1 MLRIFRSLPRTHRL
15 LLLPVT
21 AMVGV
26 LGAHQLYQNTNTSA
40 ATDATVAEFQ
50 QATQPISIALAD
62 TQEQARAFSQPTHLE
77 IAGALALATPAPERV
92 ANTSQLNV
100 KQALA
105 VASNLSAMNA
115 EAMLGNDLA
124 TDNDEMAIARADHVT
139 GMGNGL
145 SGHTSYVDNFNDDDT
160 GDYTGSGDES
170 LNDQFSLSSQ
180 IETRE
185 PYTPE
190 WQTYKV
196 QKGDTFAELAE
207 HSLGLGYS
215 EVLKLIDDAPDKKA
229 LTNLRVGNELDYKV
243 DKDGHLLALRVMQN
257 TRRGYLFER
266 DSADESF
273 AVNDIER
280 TGEATQRLFAGT
292 VSGSFGSSAR
302 ATGLSSGEVAELISV
317 LGKKLDF
324 SRSARAGDRFQVL
337 VESDVIDGQP
347 FDSRILAAHYEGR
360 DDLTIL
366 RHDGDYYTPDGKGL
380 DPAFNRYPFKG
391 HYRISSPFNLK
402 RHHPITGRISP
413 HKGTDFAMPVGTTVR
428 APADGRVTKVVSHP
442 LAGKYIVITHDN
454 GYQTRYL
461 HLSKPEVK
469 PGQRVKMGQEIA
481 KSGNTGRSTGAH
493 LHYEIIA
500 NGSQV
505 NAMRVKLP
513 GGRSLTGKEL
523 ASFKTESKELLA
535 KLETADNNR
544 AVAQVHHDDKKD
556 KDDES

>member
-1 MLRIFRSLPRTHRL
+1 
-15 LLLPVT
+15 
-21 AMVGV
+21 MVGV
-26 LGAHQLYQNTNTSA
+26 LGAHQLYQNTNTSP
-40 ATDATVAEFQ
+40 ATDATVAELQ
-50 QATQPISIALAD
+50 QVTQPMGIALAAP
-62 TQEQARAFSQPTHLE
+62 QEQARAFGQPTHLD
-77 IAGALALATPAPERV
+77 IASALALAGPA
-92 ANTSQLNV
+92 ANGIAHGNQINV
-100 KQALA
+100 EQALA
-105 VASNLSAMNA
+105 VASNLTAMNA
-115 EAMLGNDLA
+115 GAALNHGDAAGSPEK
-124 TDNDEMAIARADHVT
+124 AIARADHLT
-139 GMGNGL
+139 GMGDGL
-145 SGHTSYVDNFNDDDT
+145 GGHTSYVDNFNDDDT
-160 GDYTGSGDES
+160 DDFAGSDDGS
-170 LNDQFSLSSQ
+170 LSGQFSLSSQ

-196 QKGDTFAELAE
+196 QAGDTFAELAE

-215 EVLKLIDDAPDKKA
+215 EVLKLMDDAPDKKA

-243 DKDGHLLALRVMQN
+243 DQQGHLLALRVMKN
-257 TRRGYLFER
+257 TRSGYLFER
-266 DSADESF
+266 DNTDERFS
-273 AVNDIER
+273 VNDIER

-292 VSGSFGSSAR
+292 VNGSFGSSAR

-317 LGKKLDF
+317 LGKKLNF
-324 SRSARAGDRFQVL
+324 NRSARDGDKFQVL
-337 VESDVIDGQP
+337 VESDVIDGKP
-347 FDSRILAAHYEGR
+347 YDSRILAAHYEGK
-360 DDLTIL
+360 DDLTIV
-366 RHDGDYYTPDGKGL
+366 RHDGDYYTPDGQGL

-391 HYRISSPFNLK
+391 QYRISSPFNLK
-402 RHHPITGRISP
+402 RRHPVTGRISP
-413 HKGTDFAMPVGTTVR
+413 HKGTDFAMPVGSSVR

-461 HLSKPEVK
+461 HLSRPEVK

-523 ASFKTESKELLA
+523 ASFKTESRELLA
-535 KLETADNNR
+535 KLDSADNTR
-544 AVAQVHHDDKKD
+544 AVAQVHHGANND

>member
-1 MLRIFRSLPRTHRL
+1 MLRIFSSLPRTHRL

-26 LGAHQLYQNTNTSA
+26 LGAHQLYQHTNTSA
-40 ATDATVAEFQ
+40 ATDATVAELQ
-50 QATQPISIALAD
+50 QAARPISLALAS
-62 TQEQARAFSQPTHLE
+62 TQEQARVFGQPTHLD
-77 IAGALALATPAPERV
+77 IAGALATAAPTAEEATS
-92 ANTSQLNV
+92 TSPLNV
-100 KQALA
+100 RQALA

-115 EAMLGNDLA
+115 GA
-124 TDNDEMAIARADHVT
+124 TLNSDPVQVNAELAIARADHVT
-139 GMGNGL
+139 GVGDGL
-145 SGHTSYVDNFNDDDT
+145 DGHTSYVDNFNDDDT
-160 GDYTGSGDES
+160 SDYTSSEDDSLSG
-170 LNDQFSLSSQ
+170 QFSLGSQ

-196 QKGDTFAELAE
+196 QSGDTFAELAE

-215 EVLKLIDDAPDKKA
+215 EVLRLINDAPDKKA

-257 TRRGYLFER
+257 TRKGYLFER
-266 DSADESF
+266 ESTGESF
-273 AVNDIER
+273 SVNDIKR

-302 ATGLSSGEVAELISV
+302 ATGLSGGEVAELISV
-317 LGKKLDF
+317 LGKKLNF
-324 SRSARAGDRFQVL
+324 RSARDGDRFQVL
-337 VESDVIDGQP
+337 VESDVIDGKP
-347 FDSRILAAHYEGR
+347 FDSRILAARYEGR
-360 DDLTIL
+360 DDLTVV

-413 HKGTDFAMPVGTTVR
+413 HKGTDFAMPVGSTVR

-523 ASFKTESKELLA
+523 ASFKTDSKELLA
-535 KLETADNNR
+535 KLESADNSR
-544 AVAQVHHDDKKD
+544 AVAQVRHDEKSD

>member
-1 MLRIFRSLPRTHRL
+1 MLRIFSSLPRTHRL

-40 ATDATVAEFQ
+40 TTDATVADLQ
-50 QATQPISIALAD
+50 KVTQPVSLALAAP
-62 TQEQARAFSQPTHLE
+62 QEQARVFSQPTHLE
-77 IAGALALATPAPERV
+77 IAGALALASPAADRRAQSGE
-92 ANTSQLNV
+92 LNV
-100 KQALA
+100 SQALA
-105 VASNLSAMNA
+105 VASNLAAINA
-115 EAMLGNDLA
+115 GAALNGGKGG
-124 TDNDEMAIARADHVT
+124 DENERVIARADHVT
-139 GMGNGL
+139 GMGDGID
-145 SGHTSYVDNFNDDDT
+145 GHTSYVDNFNDDDT
-160 GDYTGSGDES
+160 GDFADDS
-170 LNDQFSLSSQ
+170 LDGQFSLGSQ
-180 IETRE
+180 VEARET
-185 PYTPE
+185 YVPE

-196 QKGDTFAELAE
+196 QQGDTFAELAE
-207 HSLGLGYS
+207 HSLGMGYS
-215 EVLKLIDDAPDKKA
+215 EVLELLDDAPDRKA

-243 DKDGHLLALRVMQN
+243 DQDGHLLALRVMKN
-257 TRRGYLFER
+257 TRSGYLFER
-266 DSADESF
+266 DSTDERF
-273 AVNDIER
+273 AINDIER

-292 VSGSFGSSAR
+292 VNGSFGSSAR

-317 LGKKLDF
+317 LGKKVNF
-324 SRSARAGDRFQVL
+324 NRSARDGDRFQVL
-337 VESDVIDGQP
+337 IESDVIDGKP
-347 FDSRILAAHYEGR
+347 YDSRILAAHYEGK
-360 DDLTIL
+360 DDLTVV
-366 RHDGDYYTPDGKGL
+366 RHDGDYYTPDGHGL

-413 HKGTDFAMPVGTTVR
+413 HKGTDFAMPVGSTVR
-428 APADGRVTKVVSHP
+428 APADGRVTKVVNHP

-513 GGRSLTGKEL
+513 GGRALSGQEL

-535 KLETADNNR
+535 KLETADNTR
-544 AVAQVHHDDKKD
+544 AVAQVRHDRKD

>member
-1 MLRIFRSLPRTHRL
+1 MLRIFSSLPRTHRL

-26 LGAHQLYQNTNTSA
+26 LGAHQLYQHTNTSA

-50 QATQPISIALAD
+50 QATRPISLALAS
-62 TQEQARAFSQPTHLE
+62 TQEQARVFGQPTHLE
-77 IAGALALATPAPERV
+77 IAGALTLAAPT
-92 ANTSQLNV
+92 ATTASDTSPLNV
-100 KQALA
+100 RQALA

-115 EAMLGNDLA
+115 GATLGNDPAQVNAEL
-124 TDNDEMAIARADHVT
+124 AIARADHVT

-145 SGHTSYVDNFNDDDT
+145 GGHTSYVDNFNDDDT
-160 GDYTGSGDES
+160 GDYADDDS
-170 LNDQFSLSSQ
+170 LGGQFSLGSQ

-196 QKGDTFAELAE
+196 QSGDTFAELAE

-215 EVLKLIDDAPDKKA
+215 EVLKLINDAPDKKA

-257 TRRGYLFER
+257 TRKGYLFER
-266 DSADESF
+266 ESTDESF
-273 AVNDIER
+273 SVNDIKR

-302 ATGLSSGEVAELISV
+302 ATGLSGGEVAELISV
-317 LGKKLDF
+317 LGKKLNF
-324 SRSARAGDRFQVL
+324 RSARDGDRFQVL
-337 VESDVIDGQP
+337 VESDVIDGKP
-347 FDSRILAAHYEGR
+347 FDSRILAARYVGR
-360 DDLTIL
+360 DDLTIV

-413 HKGTDFAMPVGTTVR
+413 HKGTDFAMPVGSVVR

-513 GGRSLTGKEL
+513 GGRSLSGKEL
-523 ASFKTESKELLA
+523 ASFKTDSKELLA
-535 KLETADNNR
+535 KLENADNSR
-544 AVAQVHHDDKKD
+544 AVAQVRHDDKSD

>member
-1 MLRIFRSLPRTHRL
+1 
-15 LLLPVT
+15 
-21 AMVGV
+21 MVGV
-26 LGAHQLYQNTNTSA
+26 LGAHQLYQHTNTSA

-50 QATQPISIALAD
+50 QATRPISLALAS
-62 TQEQARAFSQPTHLE
+62 TQEQARVFGQPTHLE
-77 IAGALALATPAPERV
+77 IAGALTLAAPT
-92 ANTSQLNV
+92 ATTASDTSPLNV
-100 KQALA
+100 RQALA

-115 EAMLGNDLA
+115 GATLGNDPAQVNAEL
-124 TDNDEMAIARADHVT
+124 AIARADHVT

-145 SGHTSYVDNFNDDDT
+145 GGHTSYVDNFNDDDT
-160 GDYTGSGDES
+160 GDYADDDS
-170 LNDQFSLSSQ
+170 LGGQFSLGSQ

-196 QKGDTFAELAE
+196 QSGDTFAELAE

-215 EVLKLIDDAPDKKA
+215 EVLKLINDAPDKKA

-257 TRRGYLFER
+257 TRKGYLFER
-266 DSADESF
+266 ESTDESF
-273 AVNDIER
+273 SVNDIKR

-302 ATGLSSGEVAELISV
+302 ATGLSGGEVAELISV
-317 LGKKLDF
+317 LGKKLNF
-324 SRSARAGDRFQVL
+324 RSARDGDRFQVL
-337 VESDVIDGQP
+337 VESDVIDGKP
-347 FDSRILAAHYEGR
+347 FDSRILAARYVGR
-360 DDLTIL
+360 DDLTIV

-413 HKGTDFAMPVGTTVR
+413 HKGTDFAMPVGSVVR

-513 GGRSLTGKEL
+513 GGRSLSGKEL
-523 ASFKTESKELLA
+523 ASFKTDSKELLA
-535 KLETADNNR
+535 KLENADNSR
-544 AVAQVHHDDKKD
+544 AVAQVRHDDKSD

>member
-1 MLRIFRSLPRTHRL
+1 MLRIFSSLPRTHRL

-50 QATQPISIALAD
+50 QAAQPISVALAAK
-62 TQEQARAFSQPTHLE
+62 QEQARAFSQPTHLE
-77 IAGALALATPAPERV
+77 IAGALALATPATER
-92 ANTSQLNV
+92 AINTGQLNV

-115 EAMLGNDLA
+115 GAVLGNDLV

-160 GDYTGSGDES
+160 GDYTDSDDES
-170 LNDQFSLSSQ
+170 LNGQFSLSSQ

-215 EVLKLIDDAPDKKA
+215 EVLKLINDSPDKKT
-229 LTNLRVGNELDYKV
+229 LTSLRVGNELDYKV

-273 AVNDIER
+273 GVNAIER

-302 ATGLSSGEVAELISV
+302 ATGLSGGEVAELISV
-317 LGKKLDF
+317 LSKKLNF
-324 SRSARAGDRFQVL
+324 SRSARDGDRFQVL
-337 VESDVIDGQP
+337 VESDVIDGKP

-360 DDLTIL
+360 DDLTIV
-366 RHDGDYYTPDGKGL
+366 RHDGNYYTPDGKGL

-413 HKGTDFAMPVGTTVR
+413 HKGTDFAMPVGSTVR

-461 HLSKPEVK
+461 HLSRPEVK

-513 GGRSLTGKEL
+513 GGRSLSGQEL

-535 KLETADNNR
+535 KLENADNRR
-544 AVAQVHHDDKKD
+544 AVAQVRHDDKKD

>member
-1 MLRIFRSLPRTHRL
+1 MLRIFSSLPRTHRL

-40 ATDATVAEFQ
+40 ATDATVADLQ
-50 QATQPISIALAD
+50 QLAQPVSSAFAA
-62 TQEQARAFSQPTHLE
+62 TQEQARAFGQPTHLE
-77 IAGALALATPAPERV
+77 IAGALALAASSTEQID
-92 ANTSQLNV
+92 NTSSPDV
-100 KQALA
+100 RQALA
-105 VASNLSAMNA
+105 VASNLAAMNA
-115 EAMLGNDLA
+115 GTALRDDLA
-124 TDNDEMAIARADHVT
+124 IDSDEQAIARADHVT

-145 SGHTSYVDNFNDDDT
+145 RGHTSYVDNFNDDDT
-160 GDYTGSGDES
+160 EDYNGSVDGS
-170 LNDQFSLSSQ
+170 LSGQFSLSSQ

-215 EVLKLIDDAPDKKA
+215 EVLKLMDDAPDKKA

-243 DKDGHLLALRVMQN
+243 DKNGHLLALRVMQN
-257 TRRGYLFER
+257 TRSGYLFER
-266 DSADESF
+266 ENTDDRFS
-273 AVNDIER
+273 VNDIER

-292 VSGSFGSSAR
+292 VNGSFGSSAR

-317 LGKKLDF
+317 LGKKLNF
-324 SRSARAGDRFQVL
+324 NRSARDGDRFQVL
-337 VESDVIDGQP
+337 VESDVIDGKP
-347 FDSRILAAHYEGR
+347 YDSRILAAHYEGNNN
-360 DDLTIL
+360 LTVV
-366 RHDGDYYTPDGKGL
+366 RHDGDYYTPDGQGL

-391 HYRISSPFNLK
+391 EYRISSPFNLK
-402 RHHPITGRISP
+402 RRHPVTGRVSP
-413 HKGTDFAMPVGTTVR
+413 HKGTDFAMPVGSSVR

-469 PGQRVKMGQEIA
+469 PGQRVKMGEEIA

-513 GGRSLTGKEL
+513 GGRALSGQEL

-535 KLETADNNR
+535 KLESADNTR
-544 AVAQVHHDDKKD
+544 AVAQVHHDDNSGQ
-556 KDDES
+556 DDEI

>member
-1 MLRIFRSLPRTHRL
+1 MLRIFSSLPRTHRL

-50 QATQPISIALAD
+50 QAAQPISVALAAK
-62 TQEQARAFSQPTHLE
+62 QEQARAFSQPTHLE
-77 IAGALALATPAPERV
+77 IAGALALATPATER
-92 ANTSQLNV
+92 AINTGQLNV

-115 EAMLGNDLA
+115 GAVLGNDLV

-145 SGHTSYVDNFNDDDT
+145 SGHTSYVDNFNDDT
-160 GDYTGSGDES
+160 GDYTDSDDES
-170 LNDQFSLSSQ
+170 LNGQFSLSSQ

-215 EVLKLIDDAPDKKA
+215 EVLKLINDSPDKKT
-229 LTNLRVGNELDYKV
+229 LTSLRVGNELDYKV

-273 AVNDIER
+273 GVNAIER

-302 ATGLSSGEVAELISV
+302 ATGLSGGEVAELISV
-317 LGKKLDF
+317 LSKKLNF
-324 SRSARAGDRFQVL
+324 SRSARDGDRFQVL
-337 VESDVIDGQP
+337 VESDVIDGKP

-360 DDLTIL
+360 DDLTIV
-366 RHDGDYYTPDGKGL
+366 RHDGNYYTPDGKGL

-413 HKGTDFAMPVGTTVR
+413 HKGTDFAMPVGSTVR

-461 HLSKPEVK
+461 HLSRPEVK

-513 GGRSLTGKEL
+513 GGRSLSGQEL

-535 KLETADNNR
+535 KLENADNRR
-544 AVAQVHHDDKKD
+544 AVAQVRHDDKKD

>member
-1 MLRIFRSLPRTHRL
+1 
-15 LLLPVT
+15 
-21 AMVGV
+21 MVGV

-40 ATDATVAEFQ
+40 ATDATVAELQ
-50 QATQPISIALAD
+50 QVAQPMGVALAAT
-62 TQEQARAFSQPTHLE
+62 TQDQARAFGQPTHLE
-77 IAGALALATPAPERV
+77 IAGALALAAPASERMD
-92 ANTSQLNV
+92 QLNV
-100 KQALA
+100 ERALA
-105 VASNLSAMNA
+105 VASNLASMNA
-115 EAMLGNDLA
+115 GAALDSNEK
-124 TDNDEMAIARADHVT
+124 TIASADHVT
-139 GMGNGL
+139 GMGNGME
-145 SGHTSYVDNFNDDDT
+145 GHTSYVDNFNDDDT
-160 GDYTGSGDES
+160 EDFAGSADGS
-170 LNDQFSLSSQ
+170 LSGQFSLSSQ

-185 PYTPE
+185 PYIPE

-196 QKGDTFAELAE
+196 QSGDTFAELAE

-229 LTNLRVGNELDYKV
+229 LTNLRVGRDLDYKV
-243 DKDGHLLALRVMQN
+243 DKDGHLLALRVMKN
-257 TRRGYLFER
+257 TRSGYLFER
-266 DSADESF
+266 ENTDERFS
-273 AVNDIER
+273 VNDIER

-317 LGKKLDF
+317 LGKKLNF
-324 SRSARAGDRFQVL
+324 NRSARDGDKFQVL
-337 VESDVIDGQP
+337 VESDVIDGKP
-347 FDSRILAAHYEGR
+347 YDSRILAAHYEGR
-360 DDLTIL
+360 DKLTVV
-366 RHDGDYYTPDGKGL
+366 RHDGDYYTPDGQGL

-391 HYRISSPFNLK
+391 QYRISSPFNLK
-402 RHHPITGRISP
+402 RRHPVTGRISP
-413 HKGTDFAMPVGTTVR
+413 HKGTDFAMPVGSTVR
-428 APADGRVTKVVSHP
+428 APADGRVTRVVSHP

-513 GGRSLTGKEL
+513 GGRSLSGQEL
-523 ASFKTESKELLA
+523 ASFKTESRELLA
-535 KLETADNNR
+535 KLESADNTR
-544 AVAQVHHDDKKD
+544 AVAQVHHDDNSD
-556 KDDES
+556 QDDES

>member
-1 MLRIFRSLPRTHRL
+1 MLRIFSSLPRTHRL

-50 QATQPISIALAD
+50 QAAQPISVALAAK
-62 TQEQARAFSQPTHLE
+62 QEQARAFSQPTHLE
-77 IAGALALATPAPERV
+77 IAGALALATPATER
-92 ANTSQLNV
+92 AINTGQLNV

-115 EAMLGNDLA
+115 GAVLGNDLV

-160 GDYTGSGDES
+160 GDYTDSDDES
-170 LNDQFSLSSQ
+170 LNGQFSLSSQ

-215 EVLKLIDDAPDKKA
+215 EVLKLINDSPDKKT
-229 LTNLRVGNELDYKV
+229 LTSLRVGNELDYKV

-273 AVNDIER
+273 GVNAIER

-302 ATGLSSGEVAELISV
+302 ATGLSGGEVAELISV
-317 LGKKLDF
+317 LSKKLNF
-324 SRSARAGDRFQVL
+324 SRSARDGDRFQVL
-337 VESDVIDGQP
+337 VESDVIDGKP

-360 DDLTIL
+360 DDLTIV
-366 RHDGDYYTPDGKGL
+366 RHDGNYYTPDGKGL

-413 HKGTDFAMPVGTTVR
+413 HKGTDFAMPVGSTVR

-461 HLSKPEVK
+461 HLSRPEVK

-513 GGRSLTGKEL
+513 GGRSLSGQEL

-535 KLETADNNR
+535 KLENADNRR
-544 AVAQVHHDDKKD
+544 AVAQVRHDDKD
-556 KDDES
+556 GKDDES

>member
-1 MLRIFRSLPRTHRL
+1 MLRIFSSLPRTHRL

-77 IAGALALATPAPERV
+77 IAGALALATPATERV
-92 ANTSQLNV
+92 ANTSRLNV

-115 EAMLGNDLA
+115 GAVLGSELA

-145 SGHTSYVDNFNDDDT
+145 SSHTSYVDNFNDDDT
-160 GDYTGSGDES
+160 GDYTGSDDEG

-215 EVLKLIDDAPDKKA
+215 EVLKLIDDSPDKKA

-317 LGKKLDF
+317 LGKKLNF
-324 SRSARAGDRFQVL
+324 SRSARAGDKFQVL

-360 DDLTIL
+360 DDITIV

-413 HKGTDFAMPVGTTVR
+413 HKGTDFAMPVGTAVR
-428 APADGRVTKVVSHP
+428 APADGRVTRVVSHP

-461 HLSKPEVK
+461 HLSRPEVK

-481 KSGNTGRSTGAH
+481 RSGNTGRSTGAH

>member
-1 MLRIFRSLPRTHRL
+1 
-15 LLLPVT
+15 
-21 AMVGV
+21 MVGV

>member
-1 MLRIFRSLPRTHRL
+1 
-15 LLLPVT
+15 
-21 AMVGV
+21 MVGV

-50 QATQPISIALAD
+50 QAAQPISVALAAK
-62 TQEQARAFSQPTHLE
+62 QEQARAFSQPTHLE
-77 IAGALALATPAPERV
+77 IAGALALATPATER
-92 ANTSQLNV
+92 AINTGQLNV

-115 EAMLGNDLA
+115 GAVLGNDLV

-145 SGHTSYVDNFNDDDT
+145 SGHTSYVDNFNDDT
-160 GDYTGSGDES
+160 GDYTDSDDES
-170 LNDQFSLSSQ
+170 LNGQFSLSSQ

-215 EVLKLIDDAPDKKA
+215 EVLKLINDSPDKKT
-229 LTNLRVGNELDYKV
+229 LTSLRVGNELDYKV

-273 AVNDIER
+273 GVNAIER

-302 ATGLSSGEVAELISV
+302 ATGLSGGEVAELISV
-317 LGKKLDF
+317 LSKKLNF
-324 SRSARAGDRFQVL
+324 SRSARDGDRFQVL
-337 VESDVIDGQP
+337 VESDVIDGKP

-360 DDLTIL
+360 DDLTIV
-366 RHDGDYYTPDGKGL
+366 RHDGNYYTPDGKGL

-413 HKGTDFAMPVGTTVR
+413 HKGTDFAMPVGSTVR

-461 HLSKPEVK
+461 HLSRPEVK

-513 GGRSLTGKEL
+513 GGRSLSGQEL

-535 KLETADNNR
+535 KLENADNRR
-544 AVAQVHHDDKKD
+544 AVAQVRHDDKKD

>member
-1 MLRIFRSLPRTHRL
+1 MLRIFSSLPRTHRL

-26 LGAHQLYQNTNTSA
+26 LGAHQLYQHTNTSA
-40 ATDATVAEFQ
+40 ATDATVAELQ
-50 QATQPISIALAD
+50 QAARPISLALAS
-62 TQEQARAFSQPTHLE
+62 TQEQARVFGQPTHLE
-77 IAGALALATPAPERV
+77 IAGALAMAAPTEEEATS
-92 ANTSQLNV
+92 TSPLNV
-100 KQALA
+100 RQALA

-115 EAMLGNDLA
+115 GA
-124 TDNDEMAIARADHVT
+124 TLNSDPAQVNAELAIARADHVT
-139 GMGNGL
+139 GVGDGL
-145 SGHTSYVDNFNDDDT
+145 GGHTSYVDNFNDDDT
-160 GDYTGSGDES
+160 GDYTGSEDDS
-170 LNDQFSLSSQ
+170 LSGQFSLGSQ

-196 QKGDTFAELAE
+196 QSGDTFAELAE

-215 EVLKLIDDAPDKKA
+215 EVLRLINDAPDKKA
-229 LTNLRVGNELDYKV
+229 LTSLRVGNELDYKV
-243 DKDGHLLALRVMQN
+243 DQDGHLLALRVMQN
-257 TRRGYLFER
+257 TRKGYLFER

-273 AVNDIER
+273 SVNDIKR

-302 ATGLSSGEVAELISV
+302 ATGLSGGEVAELISV
-317 LGKKLDF
+317 LGKKLNF
-324 SRSARAGDRFQVL
+324 RSARDGDRFQVL
-337 VESDVIDGQP
+337 VESDVIDGKP
-347 FDSRILAAHYEGR
+347 FDSRILAARYEGR
-360 DDLTIL
+360 DDLTIV

-413 HKGTDFAMPVGTTVR
+413 HKGTDFAMPVGSTVR

-523 ASFKTESKELLA
+523 ASFKTDSKELLA
-535 KLETADNNR
+535 KLESADNSR
-544 AVAQVHHDDKKD
+544 AVAQVRHDEKSDE
-556 KDDES
+556 DDES

>member
-1 MLRIFRSLPRTHRL
+1 
-15 LLLPVT
+15 
-21 AMVGV
+21 MVGV

-77 IAGALALATPAPERV
+77 IAGALALATPATERV
-92 ANTSQLNV
+92 ANTSRLNV

-115 EAMLGNDLA
+115 GAVLGSELA

-145 SGHTSYVDNFNDDDT
+145 SSHTSYVDNFNDDDT
-160 GDYTGSGDES
+160 GDYTGSDDEG

-215 EVLKLIDDAPDKKA
+215 EVLKLIDDSPDKKA

-317 LGKKLDF
+317 LGKKLNF
-324 SRSARAGDRFQVL
+324 SRSARAGDKFQVL

-360 DDLTIL
+360 DDITIV

-413 HKGTDFAMPVGTTVR
+413 HKGTDFAMPVGTAVR
-428 APADGRVTKVVSHP
+428 APADGRVTRVVSHP

-461 HLSKPEVK
+461 HLSRPEVK

-481 KSGNTGRSTGAH
+481 RSGNTGRSTGAH

>member
-1 MLRIFRSLPRTHRL
+1 
-15 LLLPVT
+15 
-21 AMVGV
+21 MVGV
-26 LGAHQLYQNTNTSA
+26 LGAHQLYQHTNTSA
-40 ATDATVAEFQ
+40 ATDATVAELQ
-50 QATQPISIALAD
+50 QAARPISLALAS
-62 TQEQARAFSQPTHLE
+62 TQEQARVFGQPTHLE
-77 IAGALALATPAPERV
+77 IAGALAMAAPTEEEATS
-92 ANTSQLNV
+92 TSPLNV
-100 KQALA
+100 RQALA

-115 EAMLGNDLA
+115 GA
-124 TDNDEMAIARADHVT
+124 TLNSDPAQVNAELAIARADHVT
-139 GMGNGL
+139 GVGDGL
-145 SGHTSYVDNFNDDDT
+145 GGHTSYVDNFNDDDT
-160 GDYTGSGDES
+160 GDYTGSEDDS
-170 LNDQFSLSSQ
+170 LSGQFSLGSQ

-196 QKGDTFAELAE
+196 QSGDTFAELAE

-215 EVLKLIDDAPDKKA
+215 EVLRLINDAPDKKA
-229 LTNLRVGNELDYKV
+229 LTSLRVGNELDYKV
-243 DKDGHLLALRVMQN
+243 DQDGHLLALRVMQN
-257 TRRGYLFER
+257 TRKGYLFER

-273 AVNDIER
+273 SVNDIKR

-302 ATGLSSGEVAELISV
+302 ATGLSGGEVAELISV
-317 LGKKLDF
+317 LGKKLNF
-324 SRSARAGDRFQVL
+324 RSARDGDRFQVL
-337 VESDVIDGQP
+337 VESDVIDGKP
-347 FDSRILAAHYEGR
+347 FDSRILAARYEGR
-360 DDLTIL
+360 DDLTIV

-413 HKGTDFAMPVGTTVR
+413 HKGTDFAMPVGSTVR

-523 ASFKTESKELLA
+523 ASFKTDSKELLA
-535 KLETADNNR
+535 KLESADNSR
-544 AVAQVHHDDKKD
+544 AVAQVRHDEKSDE
-556 KDDES
+556 DDES